1 MKHLTLTQRC
11 MIEKYIAFEYSFREI
26 AECLKVAPST
36 ISREVKNNRGFVTP
50 KKAKC
55 ANFAQCRKHGI
66 CPSCDYLKR
75 ECRNCKK
82 VNCCTVCP
90 DLEPIKCHKLDRA
103 PFVCNSCKL
112 QDICPKEHAYYS
124 ARKAETI
131 SQKRL
136 SESRKIIHLS
146 DDEIKDLD
154 DLVSPL
160 LKKGQSIAHIYSN
173 HEDEL
178 LVSRRTLYRYVDD
191 CILDARNIDLPRKVR
206 YKKRRSSSSDKKE
219 SFPYKYREGRTYED
233 FKAFIELHP
242 DLGVVEMDTVKGKRE
257 KGKCLLTMIFTKY
270 DFMLIF
276 LIDSATQ
283 ECVHE
288 VFDML
293 MQSLGLGIFRRLFP
307 VILTD
312 NGSEFKAPE
321 QLEKSRYGSLC
332 TNIFYCDAMASWQKP
347 HIERSHEF
355 IRQVLPKGCSFDEL
369 TQQDI
374 TLLTNHINS
383 VCRDSL
389 GGICPYDAARDLI
402 AKKLPYVLDLRKI
415 PADEVMLRPT
425 LLQH

>member
-1 MKHLTLTQRC
+1 MKHLTLTQRY

-26 AECLKVAPST
+26 AECLNISPST
-36 ISREVKNNRGFVTP
+36 VSREVKNNRIFIVP
-50 KKAKC
+50 KNAKC
-55 ANFAQCRKHGI
+55 AKTSQCKKHGI
-66 CPSCDYLKR
+66 CADCDYLKR
-75 ECRNCKK
+75 ECRKCRKID
-82 VNCCTVCP
+82 CTNACSEFESV
-90 DLEPIKCHKLDRA
+90 KCSRLDKA
-103 PFVCNSCKL
+103 PFVCNCCKL

-124 ARKAETI
+124 AQKAGSL

-136 SESRKIIHLS
+136 SESRQSIHLS

-154 DLVSPL
+154 ELVSPL

-173 HEDEL
+173 HGDEL

-191 CILDARNIDLPRKVR
+191 CILAARNIDLPRKVR
-206 YKKRRSSSSDKKE
+206 YKKRKNNSNNKKE

-233 FKAFIELHP
+233 FKAFTRLHP
-242 DLGVVEMDTVKGKRE
+242 DLGVVEMDTVKSKRE

-276 LIDSATQ
+276 LLDSATQ
-283 ECVHE
+283 ECVHD

-293 MQSLGLGIFRRLFP
+293 MRSLGLSIFRRLFP

-389 GGICPYDAARDLI
+389 GGICPYDAAKDFI
-402 AKKLPYVLDLRKI
+402 AKKAAI
-415 PADEVMLRPT
+415 CT
-425 LLQH
+425 